1 MSDRLHAPDDSR
13 SPATGCALADEAAT
27 RALGAAIA
35 PALEAG
41 LVIYLL
47 GDLGAGKTTLVR
59 GLLEALGHRGAV
71 RSPTYTLIEPYA
83 VSKLDL
89 YHFDFYRF
97 TDPEE
102 FVDAGLEEYFGGQGV
117 CLVEW
122 PDKGAPFVPA
132 PDLEVQL
139 EPEGDGRRASLRG
152 CSERGQQCLS
162 RITLPCR

>member
-1 MSDRLHAPDDSR
+1 MHGPDDSR
-13 SPATGCALADEAAT
+13 SNDPARLLADEAAT

-35 PALEAG
+35 PG
-41 LVIYLL
+41 LAPGLTIYLL

-83 VSKLDL
+83 ISNLNL

-102 FVDAGLEEYFGGQGV
+102 FVDAGLEEYFGEQGV

-122 PDKGAPFVPA
+122 PDKGAPFVPPA
-132 PDLEVQL
+132 DLEISL
-139 EPEGDGRRASLRG
+139 EPEGDGRLARLRAR
-152 CSERGQQCLS
+152 SERGDACLS
-162 RITLPCR
+162 RITLPGS